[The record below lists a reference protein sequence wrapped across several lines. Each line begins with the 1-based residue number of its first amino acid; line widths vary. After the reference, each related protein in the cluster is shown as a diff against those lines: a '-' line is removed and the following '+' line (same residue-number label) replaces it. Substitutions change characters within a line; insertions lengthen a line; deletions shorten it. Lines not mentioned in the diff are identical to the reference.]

1 MAASRYVRST
11 ELLPYVETAFDVAV
25 RFTRGSD
32 RAEDLVARAIKSTM
46 ESPLPCGQ
54 TAKTWLLFQLRETFK
69 GGHQESLHPG
79 AKNGKT
85 HSALQSVGAGSSGSS
100 QE

>member
-1 MAASRYVRST
+1 
-11 ELLPYVETAFDVAV
+11 
-25 RFTRGSD
+25 
-32 RAEDLVARAIKSTM
+32 
-46 ESPLPCGQ
+46 
-54 TAKTWLLFQLRETFK
+54 LRETFK